1 MSKTAI
7 TLTKVTCTDGTTDYN
22 VGINPNTNADD
33 KVQAFVDAF
42 KSVAKTASGT
52 CHGLPTKLILAMWG
66 GESGWATGST
76 QNSNQN
82 WSNMTYTSE
91 TNPVGNIG
99 KGKNG
104 WAKFEGRKKHAN
116 GFANFFINN
125 SRYSDLIKYL
135 KGTSSPDVDTCIS
148 YIANA
153 GYGGSDHEAY
163 IKTVKGWVSTIVKRS
178 DIE

>member
-1 MSKTAI
+1 MAKTAI
-7 TLTKVTCTDGTTDYN
+7 TLTKVTCADGTTDYK
-22 VGINPNTNADD
+22 VGLNPNTNADD

-42 KSVAKTASGT
+42 KSVANTASST

-66 GESGWATGST
+66 GESGWATGNT

-82 WSNMTYTSE
+82 WSNMIYTSA

-99 KGKNG
+99 KGKSG
-104 WAKFEGRKKHAN
+104 WAKFEGRSKHAN
-116 GFANFFINN
+116 GFAYFFINN
-125 SRYSDLIKYL
+125 SRYSALIEYL

-148 YIANA
+148 HIANA
-153 GYGGSDHEAY
+153 GYGGSDHAAY
-163 IKTVKGWVSTIVKRS
+163 IETVKSWVSTLVKRS

>member
-104 WAKFEGRKKHAN
+104 FVKLGSLCDEINFSAN
-116 GFANFFINN
+116 KYNILCFKEPIFTIFLLIFLIFLISSDFS
-125 SRYSDLIKYL
+125 SR
-135 KGTSSPDVDTCIS
+135 
-148 YIANA
+148 
-153 GYGGSDHEAY
+153 
-163 IKTVKGWVSTIVKRS
+163 R
-178 DIE
+178 

>member
-99 KGKNG
+99 KGKYICY
-104 WAKFEGRKKHAN
+104 GRK
-116 GFANFFINN
+116 
-125 SRYSDLIKYL
+125 SCD
-135 KGTSSPDVDTCIS
+135 TS
-148 YIANA
+148 
-153 GYGGSDHEAY
+153 GYQSN
-163 IKTVKGWVSTIVKRS
+163 
-178 DIE
+178 

>member
-42 KSVAKTASGT
+42 KSVANNASGT

-82 WSNMTYTSE
+82 WSNMTYTSA

-99 KGKNG
+99 KGKMDGQNLKEERNMQMVLPISLLTIQG
-104 WAKFEGRKKHAN
+104 
-116 GFANFFINN
+116 I
-125 SRYSDLIKYL
+125 LI
-135 KGTSSPDVDTCIS
+135 
-148 YIANA
+148 
-153 GYGGSDHEAY
+153 
-163 IKTVKGWVSTIVKRS
+163 
-178 DIE
+178 